1 MELADTLRKIIHLID
16 ETQYRCDVQRL
27 KVEHVCEDYRNLMKK
42 LVKKINIQITEEQVP
57 NQNEN
62 IQQYS
67 PDDKVDNLLVKAKKV
82 KQKYKSS
89 NTKTN
94 DNKQSEVFSVKSS
107 QKKSMVQVKQNR
119 LQISNRE
126 FTATCA
132 SKSCDKVSQT
142 VTSSQK
148 SKQNITTAVL
158 PRSKFVKLKTELQ
171 KSNENLNTVGFKP
184 SVTCTTTERTVNKQM
199 PNISKNISQSAKI
212 GKSEIIVIPEIPKR
226 LKRAVELNLQA
237 RSKAQSFWKKNNDY
251 AGRFE
256 TKLLENM
263 EIWEDENELRE
274 KL

>member
-1 MELADTLRKIIHLID
+1 
-16 ETQYRCDVQRL
+16 
-27 KVEHVCEDYRNLMKK
+27 MKK
-42 LVKKINIQITEEQVP
+42 WIKKKNIQITEEQVT

-94 DNKQSEVFSVKSS
+94 DKKQNEVFSVKSS
-107 QKKSMVQVKQNR
+107 QTKSMVQVKQNK

-126 FTATCA
+126 FTATRA
-132 SKSCDKVSQT
+132 SKNCDKESQT
-142 VTSSQK
+142 VTLSQK

-171 KSNENLNTVGFKP
+171 KSNENLSNVEFK
-184 SVTCTTTERTVNKQM
+184 SSKTCTTTERTVNKQM
-199 PNISKNISQSAKI
+199 PNINKNISQSAKI
-212 GKSEIIVIPEIPKR
+212 SKSEIIVIPEIPKR

-237 RSKAQSFWKKNNDY
+237 KSKAQSFWKKNNDY

-256 TKLLENM
+256 TKLLENVSFYFM
-263 EIWEDENELRE
+263 TMRNFIV
-274 KL
+274 K

>member
-1 MELADTLRKIIHLID
+1 MDLADTLRKIIYLID
-16 ETQYRCDVQRL
+16 ETQYKCDVQRL

-42 LVKKINIQITEEQVP
+42 WIKKKNIQITEEQVT

-94 DNKQSEVFSVKSS
+94 DKKQNEVFSVKSS
-107 QKKSMVQVKQNR
+107 QTKSMVQVKQNK

-126 FTATCA
+126 FTATRA
-132 SKSCDKVSQT
+132 SKNCDKESQT
-142 VTSSQK
+142 VTLSQK

-171 KSNENLNTVGFKP
+171 KSNENLSNVEFK
-184 SVTCTTTERTVNKQM
+184 SSKTCTTTERTVNKQM
-199 PNISKNISQSAKI
+199 PNINKNISQSAKI
-212 GKSEIIVIPEIPKR
+212 SKSEIIVIPEIPKR

-237 RSKAQSFWKKNNDY
+237 KSKAQSFWKKNNDY

-256 TKLLENM
+256 TKLLENVSFYFM
-263 EIWEDENELRE
+263 TMRNFIV
-274 KL
+274 K